1 MAQQGP
7 INKFVVRRVNVTQ
20 PGVQATL
27 LRCVTTPSSSRRPF
41 RNDLSATL
49 HFSII
54 AVLLQLFS
62 LLEGSCCRGRWLRS
76 TEELNL
82 HPSEAMSRHIGDS
95 VMTRG
100 ANGHAKRG
108 RSTRGGLF
116 LKLERLLRRAMH
128 AGFGSALV
136 LRKVDCV
143 GSYRKRVPASP

>member
-1 MAQQGP
+1 MSRNLESNP
-7 INKFVVRRVNVTQ
+7 RCCVRRGRTR
-20 PGVQATL
+20 A
-27 LRCVTTPSSSRRPF
+27 RVTTASARG
-41 RNDLSATL
+41 DLSATPAPTTTTP
-49 HFSII
+49 HFSMI
-54 AVLLQLFS
+54 AALQLFS
-62 LLEGSCCRGRWLRS
+62 PLEGSCCRGRWLRS

-108 RSTRGGLF
+108 RSTRRGLF